1 MPIPKRDDMDDDQ
14 LMASVADEVMR
25 IIRLGD
31 DFAGKEREEFI
42 IANLKKIKTDPK
54 FVAG

>member
-1 MPIPKRDDMDDDQ
+1 MPIPKRDDINDDE

-25 IIRLGD
+25 IVRLGD
-31 DFAGKEREEFI
+31 DFSGKEREEFI
-42 IANLKKIKTDPK
+42 IANLKNIKTDPK